1 LRLGQTLVIIAISAS
16 AIAAFTVFASAEE
29 GLIPGWIKN
38 TANFWVNNQIS
49 DREFIS
55 ALQYLVKEGMLLI
68 PQEGVVTQPSPVVTT
83 QPSPVGTTEPSS
95 VVTTTPFTST
105 KKYIPN
111 LEAFYVKGDRISN
124 LVEIVNREGKSSPVT
139 GQITI
144 QLFDFDNK
152 EIFKQKKYVTA
163 QIFEGYT
170 NKLSGETKS
179 GFNWII
185 SFAQIKGGISED
197 AMYNNGLGTMK
208 ITLVTSEQ
216 SYVNEIMLD
225 HLPFNEG
232 YFNADTGFIKNIEV
246 NGILDVG
253 PFYVTV
259 NDVGQYM
266 GKDSDDKL
274 KEYFRVNL
282 NTQFKYVEGVTFQ
295 LDEIYIMDQNNRL
308 YPSDSQSIENFKNV
322 FLGESYEY
330 KGGNGYILFEKIPT
344 DVSKINLV
352 LKITRVESDLSD
364 THYEDELEI
373 SLR

>member
-1 LRLGQTLVIIAISAS
+1 LRLGQTLIIIAISAS

-38 TANFWVNNQIS
+38 TANFWVNDQIS

-55 ALQYLVKEGMLLI
+55 ALQYLVKEGMLII

-95 VVTTTPFTST
+95 VVTTKPTFT
-105 KKYIPN
+105 KKYTPN

-144 QLFDFDNK
+144 QLFDFDDE

-216 SYVNEIMLD
+216 SYVSEIMLD

-308 YPSDSQSIENFKNV
+308 YSSDSQSIENFKNV
-322 FLGESYEY
+322 FLGKSYEY